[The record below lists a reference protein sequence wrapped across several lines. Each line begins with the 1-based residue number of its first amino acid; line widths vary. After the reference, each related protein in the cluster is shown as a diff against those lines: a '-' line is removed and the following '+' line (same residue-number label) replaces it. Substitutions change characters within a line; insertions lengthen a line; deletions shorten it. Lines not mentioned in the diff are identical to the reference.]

1 MPNKQSH
8 WLYGYYLPTDMWSY
22 FLCKVSLKR
31 FHKLTLQCH
40 VNCRGHLRIRDKIQ
54 YISTI
59 HYYIPPLFFFS
70 PFPVICPYLL
80 ALVLELLVLL
90 FLYVPSPFVLPWAK
104 QLMMG
109 TSFVL
114 MLAYFFFSSSN
125 RCCSSSIC
133 FFCCN
138 FCCSCSFWILSYTI
152 ILNCSCRLSYAKY
165 ILSLLSLKLVS

>member
-1 MPNKQSH
+1 MGTTYQLICDHIFYAKSASK
-8 WLYGYYLPTDMWSY
+8 DSISS
-22 FLCKVSLKR
+22 LCSVMLIVEVIWGS
-31 FHKLTLQCH
+31 
-40 VNCRGHLRIRDKIQ
+40 GIRSNILVHI
-54 YISTI
+54 Y
-59 HYYIPPLFFFS
+59 YYIPPLFFFS

-104 QLMMG
+104 QLMKG
-109 TSFVL
+109 ISFVL
-114 MLAYFFFSSSN
+114 MPAYFFFSSSN

-152 ILNCSCRLSYAKY
+152 ILNCSCRLSHAKH
-165 ILSLLSLKLVS
+165 ILSLLSLKLVF